1 MLSKNRCTEIL
12 NIKKT
17 SLSQDL
23 NSPCS
28 GRMPSLYHLCHHHH
42 HSGASEGY
50 WFLVLQTCANLT
62 NFCYVVTVGIVLD
75 LSGLAA
81 GRENQK
87 PVNAA
92 SARTGGRS
100 MAAGAANLF
109 L

>member
-1 MLSKNRCTEIL
+1 MLYL
-12 NIKKT
+12 T
-17 SLSQDL
+17 SAF
-23 NSPCS
+23 
-28 GRMPSLYHLCHHHH
+28 Y
-42 HSGASEGY
+42 
-50 WFLVLQTCANLT
+50 VLTG
-62 NFCYVVTVGIVLD
+62 GIVLD

-100 MAAGAANLF
+100 MAAGATNLF